1 MTVDFV
7 KYFIYFFSFTSFYIL
22 SCRIKHGRKSVES
35 GVRDHLVEKKKL
47 FKPFFDVGPVQ
58 YHDHEEK
65 TFFPTDILGFRA
77 KVFEIL
83 GLEADDPDLICKL
96 GIDKGKQWLKV
107 DIIQHIFCVCKN

>member
-1 MTVDFV
+1 MRRGLEKGPASGPGT
-7 KYFIYFFSFTSFYIL
+7 
-22 SCRIKHGRKSVES
+22 CQGRRGPIQYK
-35 GVRDHLVEKKKL
+35 DHV
-47 FKPFFDVGPVQ
+47 V
-58 YHDHEEK
+58 EK

-107 DIIQHIFCVCKN
+107 NIIQQIFCV

>member
-1 MTVDFV
+1 M
-7 KYFIYFFSFTSFYIL
+7 
-22 SCRIKHGRKSVES
+22 
-35 GVRDHLVEKKKL
+35 EKKTL
-47 FKPFFDVGPVQ
+47 FKPYFDVGPVQ
-58 YHDHEEK
+58 YHDHVEK

-107 DIIQHIFCVCKN
+107 DIIQQIFCVCKTKTGIITKFTFNIFELSFGTIC

>member
-1 MTVDFV
+1 M
-7 KYFIYFFSFTSFYIL
+7 
-22 SCRIKHGRKSVES
+22 
-35 GVRDHLVEKKKL
+35 EKKAL

-58 YHDHEEK
+58 YEDHVEK

-83 GLEADDPDLICKL
+83 GLEADDSDLICKL

-107 DIIQHIFCVCKN
+107 DIIQHHFQHHFLCVKTKTGKTFFIYFSTFFWNHLLN

>member
-1 MTVDFV
+1 MNFPHL
-7 KYFIYFFSFTSFYIL
+7 KFL
-22 SCRIKHGRKSVES
+22 SCRIKHGRKSIES
-35 GVRDHLVEKKKL
+35 GVREHLVEKKTL
-47 FKPFFDVGPVQ
+47 FKPYFDVGPVQ
-58 YHDHEEK
+58 YHDHVEK

-107 DIIQHIFCVCKN
+107 DIIQHIFCVCKNKNRHNNNIYF